1 MFLYPIDR
9 TKHED
14 YDIHMAYSLEIKN
27 KAIELRKAGYS
38 IKEIARTLTIAV
50 STSSIWL
57 RKTPI
62 SSAGKNR
69 MQKQSS
75 INRYKMSIFWNKKR
89 LKRLLFHQKKAQK
102 ILKQVIFTKSIN
114 KLICAVLFW
123 AEGSKNTNHIAFTNS
138 DPRMIEVFLN
148 LLRQSYDLDE
158 SKFHVSMH
166 LHEYHDLQ
174 RSFNFWSKVTKIN
187 RLQFIK
193 PYIKPHTGFR
203 KKLGYKGCITIR
215 YYDSEIARE
224 LTALY
229 NSLPSK

>member
-1 MFLYPIDR
+1 
-9 TKHED
+9 
-14 YDIHMAYSLEIKN
+14 MAYSLEIKN

-102 ILKQVIFTKSIN
+102 ILKQVI
-114 KLICAVLFW
+114 
-123 AEGSKNTNHIAFTNS
+123 
-138 DPRMIEVFLN
+138 
-148 LLRQSYDLDE
+148 
-158 SKFHVSMH
+158 
-166 LHEYHDLQ
+166 
-174 RSFNFWSKVTKIN
+174 
-187 RLQFIK
+187 
-193 PYIKPHTGFR
+193 
-203 KKLGYKGCITIR
+203 
-215 YYDSEIARE
+215 
-224 LTALY
+224 
-229 NSLPSK
+229 LPNQL